1 MAIFTLSALAL
12 LAAGGSGAYLYYN
25 SDRDEEFYGDINLDE
40 SNNNSELIANDS
52 KNDDGFGLRD
62 FGSDYKEQELYYSS
76 DEYEN
81 LVVDT
86 LETSPSGDSTNSDKA
101 LTADKIRTQYANS
114 RRKEELRQQVE
125 TKIVKDWEDMLKENE
140 VVCLDILSKD

>member
-86 LETSPSGDSTNSDKA
+86 LET
-101 LTADKIRTQYANS
+101 
-114 RRKEELRQQVE
+114 
-125 TKIVKDWEDMLKENE
+125 
-140 VVCLDILSKD
+140 LSLIHI